1 LEVAVRSL
9 CLKGLPGP
17 IEFASPLEFVADD
30 VKRVLVGW
38 PEVAFDELSSREPLM
53 TVAGTPD
60 AVRLNHRYMDTP
72 RIEPSPTSAICS
84 LIVELMA
91 DFVESDDGLGNLHA
105 GAVEFAGKLVVFP
118 ATNRAG
124 KSTLVGALSAQGYRV
139 FADDLLPI
147 DLVRLEAIASGCLP
161 RLRLPLP
168 ESAPDTLKNHV
179 AANALLNDGYYTY
192 LPAADAQL
200 AVAHGDRSKLGALV
214 LLDRRD
220 DPVAASIKAIELD
233 EALLRVLLQDT
244 KSGLG
249 TWTLDRYLA
258 LVGTIGIYRLVY
270 SRVDDAVACLQKAFA
285 SWPDEDHLEAPTSK
299 TAEADDI
306 SDDNDFGFTPK
317 PGQALIARSPHV
329 VARVVGQAAF
339 LVDLDSND
347 IHHLN
352 QVGLALWNLIA
363 KPLDVE
369 TIVDIF
375 QEAFPDTP
383 EAQLRADLA
392 AAVDR
397 FLKSGLAVLEP
408 PLAVSA

>member
-1 LEVAVRSL
+1 VRSL

-17 IEFASPLEFVADD
+17 IEFVSPLEFVADD

-38 PEVAFDELSSREPLM
+38 PEVACDELSSREPLM
-53 TVAGTPD
+53 TVSGSPD

-91 DFVESDDGLGNLHA
+91 DFVDGDDSLGNLHA
-105 GAVEFAGKLVVFP
+105 GAVEFAGRLVVFP

-124 KSTLVGALSAQGYRV
+124 KSTLVGALASQGHRV

-214 LLDRRD
+214 LLDRREGD
-220 DPVAASIKAIELD
+220 ITPSIEAIEPD

-244 KSGLG
+244 KNGLG

-270 SRVDDAVACLQKAFA
+270 SRVDDAVTCLQANFA
-285 SWPDEDHLEAPTSK
+285 SWPEQEQRALQIARAAEPDED
-299 TAEADDI
+299 ADD
-306 SDDNDFGFTPK
+306 DDFAFAPK

-352 QVGLALWNLIA
+352 QVGLALWNLSLIH
-363 KPLDVE
+363 
-369 TIVDIF
+369 I
-375 QEAFPDTP
+375 
-383 EAQLRADLA
+383 
-392 AAVDR
+392 
-397 FLKSGLAVLEP
+397 SEP
-408 PLAVSA
+408 TRPY

>member
-1 LEVAVRSL
+1 MKSL

-17 IEFASPLEFVADD
+17 IVFEPQLAFMADD
-30 VKRVLVGW
+30 LKRVLVGW
-38 PEVAFDELSSREPLM
+38 PEIALDDMPSREPLM
-53 TVAGTPD
+53 TVSGKPD
-60 AVRLNHRYMDTP
+60 EIRLSHRYLEAH
-72 RIEPSPTSAICS
+72 RIEPTSTSAICS

-91 DFVESDDGLGNLHA
+91 DYVDGDDSLGNLHA
-105 GAVEFAGKLVVFP
+105 GAIEFDGRLVVFP

-124 KSTLVGALSAQGYRV
+124 KSTLVGALASQGHRV

-147 DLVRLEAIASGCLP
+147 DLVGLEAVASGCLP

-168 ESAPDTLKNHV
+168 ESAPDSLKHQV
-179 AANALLNDGYYTY
+179 AADALLSDGYYTY
-192 LPAADAQL
+192 LPASDPL
-200 AVAHGDRSKLGALV
+200 LTIAHGDRSKLGALV

-220 DPVAASIKAIELD
+220 EHVAASIEAVEPD
-233 EALLRVLLQDT
+233 EGLLRVLLQDT
-244 KSGLG
+244 KRGLG

-270 SRVDDAVACLQKAFA
+270 SRVDDAVACLQTAFA
-285 SWPDEDHLEAPTSK
+285 SWPDEDHLEAPTSQ

-306 SDDNDFGFTPK
+306 SDDDFGFTPK

-329 VARVVGQAAF
+329 VARIVGQAAF
-339 LVDLDSND
+339 LVDLDNND

-369 TIVDIF
+369 SIVEIF

-383 EAQLRADLA
+383 EAQLREDLS

-397 FLKSGLAVLEP
+397 FLEADLAVLEP
-408 PLAVSA
+408 PIAVSA

>member
-1 LEVAVRSL
+1 MKSL

-17 IEFASPLEFVADD
+17 IVFEPQLAFMADD
-30 VKRVLVGW
+30 LKRVLVGW
-38 PEVAFDELSSREPLM
+38 PEIALDDMPSREPLM
-53 TVAGTPD
+53 TVSGKPD
-60 AVRLNHRYMDTP
+60 EIRLSHRYLEAH
-72 RIEPSPTSAICS
+72 RIEPTSTSAICS

-91 DFVESDDGLGNLHA
+91 DYVDGDDSLGNLHA
-105 GAVEFAGKLVVFP
+105 GAVEFDGRLVVFP

-124 KSTLVGALSAQGYRV
+124 KSTLVGALASQGHRV

-147 DLVRLEAIASGCLP
+147 DLVGLEAVASGCLP

-168 ESAPDTLKNHV
+168 ESAPDSLTHQV
-179 AANALLNDGYYTY
+179 AANALLSDGYYTY
-192 LPAADAQL
+192 LPASDPL
-200 AVAHGDRSKLGALV
+200 LTVAHGDRSKLGALV

-220 DPVAASIKAIELD
+220 ERVAASIEAVEPD
-233 EALLRVLLQDT
+233 EGLLRVLLQDT
-244 KSGLG
+244 KRGLG

-270 SRVDDAVACLQKAFA
+270 SRVDDAVACLQTAFA
-285 SWPDEDHLEAPTSK
+285 SWPDEDHLEAPTSQP
-299 TAEADDI
+299 AEADDI

-329 VARVVGQAAF
+329 VARIVGQAAF
-339 LVDLDSND
+339 LVDLDNND

-369 TIVDIF
+369 SIVEIF

-383 EAQLRADLA
+383 EAQLREDLS

-397 FLKSGLAVLEP
+397 FLEADLAVLEP
-408 PLAVSA
+408 PIAVSA

>member
-1 LEVAVRSL
+1 MRSL

-38 PEVAFDELSSREPLM
+38 PEVACDELSSREPLM
-53 TVAGTPD
+53 TVSGTPD
-60 AVRLNHRYMDTP
+60 AVRLNHRYMDAP

-124 KSTLVGALSAQGYRV
+124 KSTLVGALSAQGHRV

-192 LPAADAQL
+192 FPAADAQL

-214 LLDRRD
+214 LLDRREGD
-220 DPVAASIKAIELD
+220 ITPFIEAIEPD

-244 KSGLG
+244 KTGLG

-270 SRVDDAVACLQKAFA
+270 SRVDDAVACLQAAFA
-285 SWPDEDHLEAPTSK
+285 SWPEEHRALPIAR
-299 TAEADDI
+299 TAELDGDADD
-306 SDDNDFGFTPK
+306 DDFGFAPK
-317 PGQALIARSPHV
+317 PGQALIARAPHV

-375 QEAFPDTP
+375 QKAFPDTP

-397 FLKSGLAVLEP
+397 FLEADLAVLEP

>member
-1 LEVAVRSL
+1 MRLL

-38 PEVAFDELSSREPLM
+38 PEVACDELSSREPLM
-53 TVAGTPD
+53 TVSGSPD

-91 DFVESDDGLGNLHA
+91 DFVNGDDSLGNLHA
-105 GAVEFAGKLVVFP
+105 GAVEFAGRLVVFP

-124 KSTLVGALSAQGYRV
+124 KSTLVGALASQGHRV

-147 DLVRLEAIASGCLP
+147 DLERLEAIASGCLP

-214 LLDRRD
+214 LLDRREGHIT
-220 DPVAASIKAIELD
+220 PSIEAIKPD

-244 KSGLG
+244 KTGLG

-270 SRVDDAVACLQKAFA
+270 SRVDDAVACLQANFA
-285 SWPDEDHLEAPTSK
+285 SWPEEEQRVMPIARVAEPDEDSE
-299 TAEADDI
+299 DD
-306 SDDNDFGFTPK
+306 DFAFAPK
-317 PGQALIARSPHV
+317 PGQALIARAPHV
-329 VARVVGQAAF
+329 VARLVGEAAF

-397 FLKSGLAVLEP
+397 FLESGLAVLEP

>member
-1 LEVAVRSL
+1 VKSL

-17 IEFASPLEFVADD
+17 IVFEPQLAFMADD
-30 VKRVLVGW
+30 LKRVLVGW
-38 PEVAFDELSSREPLM
+38 PEIALDDMPSREPLM
-53 TVAGTPD
+53 TVSGKPD
-60 AVRLNHRYMDTP
+60 EIRLSHRYLEAH
-72 RIEPSPTSAICS
+72 RIEPTSTSAICS

-91 DFVESDDGLGNLHA
+91 DYVDGDDSLGNLHA
-105 GAVEFAGKLVVFP
+105 GAVEFDGRLVVFP

-124 KSTLVGALSAQGYRV
+124 KSTLVGALASQGHRV

-147 DLVRLEAIASGCLP
+147 DLVGLEAVASGCLP

-168 ESAPDTLKNHV
+168 ESAPDSLKHQV
-179 AANALLNDGYYTY
+179 AANALLSDGYYAY
-192 LPAADAQL
+192 LPASDPL
-200 AVAHGDRSKLGALV
+200 LTVAHGDRSKLGALV
-214 LLDRRD
+214 LLDRREGD
-220 DPVAASIKAIELD
+220 ITPSIEAIEPD

-244 KSGLG
+244 KNGLG

-270 SRVDDAVACLQKAFA
+270 SRVDDAVTCLQANFA
-285 SWPDEDHLEAPTSK
+285 SWPEEEQRTLPIARAAESDED
-299 TAEADDI
+299 ADD
-306 SDDNDFGFTPK
+306 DDFAFAPK
-317 PGQALIARSPHV
+317 PGQALIARAPHV

>member
-1 LEVAVRSL
+1 MRLL

-38 PEVAFDELSSREPLM
+38 PEVACDELSSREPLM
-53 TVAGTPD
+53 TVSGSPD

-91 DFVESDDGLGNLHA
+91 DFVESDDSLGNLHA
-105 GAVEFAGKLVVFP
+105 GAVEFAGRLVVFP

-124 KSTLVGALSAQGYRV
+124 KSTLVGALASKGHRV

-168 ESAPDTLKNHV
+168 ESAPHTLKNHL

-192 LPAADAQL
+192 LPAANAQL

-214 LLDRRD
+214 LLDRREEG
-220 DPVAASIKAIELD
+220 VMASIEAIEPD

-270 SRVDDAVACLQKAFA
+270 SRVDDAVTCLQAKFA
-285 SWPDEDHLEAPTSK
+285 SWPEEDFALPIERAAEPDED
-299 TAEADDI
+299 ADD
-306 SDDNDFGFTPK
+306 DDFAFAPK
-317 PGQALIARSPHV
+317 PGQALIARAPHV

-375 QEAFPDTP
+375 QEAFPNTP

-397 FLKSGLAVLEP
+397 FLESGLAVLEP

>member
-1 LEVAVRSL
+1 MEVAVRSL

-38 PEVAFDELSSREPLM
+38 PEVACDELSSREPLM
-53 TVAGTPD
+53 TVSGTPD
-60 AVRLNHRYMDTP
+60 AVLLNHRYMDTP

-91 DFVESDDGLGNLHA
+91 DFVDGDDSLGNLHA
-105 GAVEFAGKLVVFP
+105 GAVEFADRLVVFP

-124 KSTLVGALSAQGYRV
+124 KSTLVGALASHGHRV

-168 ESAPDTLKNHV
+168 ESAPDTLKIHV

-214 LLDRRD
+214 LLDRREGD
-220 DPVAASIKAIELD
+220 ITPSIEAIEPD

-244 KSGLG
+244 KNGLG

-270 SRVDDAVACLQKAFA
+270 SRVDDAVTCLQANFA
-285 SWPDEDHLEAPTSK
+285 SWPEQEQRALQIARAAEPDED
-299 TAEADDI
+299 ADD
-306 SDDNDFGFTPK
+306 DDFAFAPK
-317 PGQALIARSPHV
+317 PGQALIARAPHV

>member
-1 LEVAVRSL
+1 MRSL

-17 IEFASPLEFVADD
+17 IDFAPPLQFMADD

-38 PEVAFDELSSREPLM
+38 PEVACDELSSREPLM
-53 TVAGTPD
+53 TVSGTPE
-60 AVRLNHRYMDTP
+60 AVRLIHRYMDAP

-84 LIVELMA
+84 LVVELMA
-91 DFVESDDGLGNLHA
+91 DFVDGDDSLGNLHA
-105 GAVEFAGKLVVFP
+105 GAVEFAGRLVVFP

-124 KSTLVGALSAQGYRV
+124 KSTLVGALASQGHRV

-168 ESAPDTLKNHV
+168 ESAPHTLKNHL

-192 LPAADAQL
+192 LPAADARL
-200 AVAHGDRSKLGALV
+200 AVGHGDRSKLGALV
-214 LLDRRD
+214 LLDRREGD
-220 DPVAASIKAIELD
+220 ITPSIEAIEPD

-244 KSGLG
+244 KNGLG

-270 SRVDDAVACLQKAFA
+270 SRVDDAVACLQANFA
-285 SWPDEDHLEAPTSK
+285 SWPEEEQRVLPIACPTEPDED
-299 TAEADDI
+299 
-306 SDDNDFGFTPK
+306 SDDDDFAFAPK
-317 PGQALIARSPHV
+317 PGQALIARAPHV
-329 VARVVGQAAF
+329 VARLVGQAAF

-397 FLKSGLAVLEP
+397 FLESGLAVLQP